1 MVSALLLGT
10 VLALL
15 GGAGDQA
22 LQPPTPQPRQA
33 TQDPTPSES
42 APAIFAPSAKSSRQL
57 FRLQDA
63 VTPPSEARGEP
74 RVLCGLTL
82 WPVDPDLDSKMR
94 VPSPDR
100 DVDSKIRRVV
110 PSVCHDGTPLAVPGV
125 DGTRKR

>member
-1 MVSALLLGT
+1 MVSALFLGP
-10 VLALL
+10 VVVLL
-15 GGAGDQA
+15 GGAGDHV
-22 LQPPTPQPRQA
+22 LQSPTPQPRQA
-33 TQDPTPSES
+33 TQDPTPPES
-42 APAIFAPSAKSSRQL
+42 APAIFAPSVKESRQL

-63 VTPPSEARGEP
+63 VTPPSAARGEP

-94 VPSPDR
+94 VPSSDR

-110 PSVCHDGTPLAVPGV
+110 PSVCHDGTPLAVSGV